1 MGEEKYTEFT
11 IMIKVS
17 IHPDDAH
24 EMRDF
29 PDALQLALVGTPIRV
44 NSMSVTNDTLVAEE
58 SSKQ

>member
-1 MGEEKYTEFT
+1 MDEEKYTEFT

-29 PDALQLALVGTPIRV
+29 PDALQLALVGRLRSGSTACPSPTIP
-44 NSMSVTNDTLVAEE
+44 
-58 SSKQ
+58 